1 MSGVPVLFY
10 KNSSEPL
17 VVVAGS
23 IVWAFLM
30 VGLTALLARIHIRLK
45 L

>member
-1 MSGVPVLFY
+1 MTSIPILFY
-10 KNSSEPL
+10 KNSPEPI

-23 IVWAFLM
+23 LIWALLM
-30 VGLTALLARIHIRLK
+30 VGLTALLARINIRLK